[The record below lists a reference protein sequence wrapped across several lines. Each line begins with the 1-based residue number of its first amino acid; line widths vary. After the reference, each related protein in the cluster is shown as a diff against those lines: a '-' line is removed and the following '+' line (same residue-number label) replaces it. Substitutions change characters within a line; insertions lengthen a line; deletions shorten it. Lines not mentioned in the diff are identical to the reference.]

1 MRVLSKKYRVAVDK
15 LDKQNDLV
23 WHADL
28 YSDMI
33 SGTIYRIL
41 MEAESIEQMEKIR
54 DNIWKIL
61 EKEYPNT

>member
-15 LDKQNDLV
+15 LDKMNELV

-33 SGTIYRIL
+33 SGTIYEIL
-41 MEAESIEQMEKIR
+41 MRANSTEEMEKIR
-54 DNIWKIL
+54 DNICHLL
-61 EKEYPNT
+61 EKEYPNG